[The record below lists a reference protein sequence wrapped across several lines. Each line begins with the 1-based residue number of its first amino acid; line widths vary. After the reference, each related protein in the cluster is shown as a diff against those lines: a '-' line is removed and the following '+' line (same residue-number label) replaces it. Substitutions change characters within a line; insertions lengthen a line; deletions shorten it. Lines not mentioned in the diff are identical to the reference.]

1 VPPERRRRATRRET
15 RGFEWIKIHSI
26 TARHRIAV
34 SAIVAARPS
43 RRACLLHPPS
53 REKMKPEKRIA
64 RVNRIVV
71 VVRRTC
77 RVARHRR
84 KSTSCPNQCQRRVR
98 QLYSCLC
105 SCVSSQRMCVVIC
118 RVHSWAFAPQL
129 LRDETLERDST
140 SREP

>member
-1 VPPERRRRATRRET
+1 
-15 RGFEWIKIHSI
+15 
-26 TARHRIAV
+26 
-34 SAIVAARPS
+34 
-43 RRACLLHPPS
+43 
-53 REKMKPEKRIA
+53 MKPEKRIA

>member
-71 VVRRTC
+71 SSFAVPVVLPDTDARVRRAQINANGGSVSFTHVCVRVC
-77 RVARHRR
+77 RHNECA
-84 KSTSCPNQCQRRVR
+84 S
-98 QLYSCLC
+98 
-105 SCVSSQRMCVVIC
+105 
-118 RVHSWAFAPQL
+118 
-129 LRDETLERDST
+129 
-140 SREP
+140 